1 MPSRLYDRYG
11 NRTDMRVDA
20 RPRNVEYEEG
30 TGLGTGRT
38 ARRIDPS
45 VGSSAGNRSANL
57 GGGLDAFYLAQ
68 RDKTRSMGDIN
79 REATIGREQGLMY
92 NPRLNQYQFNSM
104 YNRNPATNPAMQQQ
118 QQQQAAQTASNL
130 NLPTSGLMGSL
141 GFLPKI
147 AQSAMGNKSIS
158 PIPQNPLLSAR
169 EQNIANAKSSGQF
182 DKIRNEYNRK
192 NMGSGISMDVSG
204 NISKSPVMAAR
215 AAVQNR
221 LREQQQQGIR

>member
-1 MPSRLYDRYG
+1 MPSRLYDQFG

-30 TGLGTGRT
+30 TGPGTGRT
-38 ARRIDPS
+38 ARRVDPS

-118 QQQQAAQTASNL
+118 QQAAQTASNL

-147 AQSAMGNKSIS
+147 AQSAMGNKSTS
-158 PIPQNPLLSAR
+158 PIPQNPLLGVR

-192 NMGSGISMDVSG
+192 NMGSGISMDASG

-215 AAVQNR
+215 SAVQSR
-221 LREQQQQGIR
+221 LREQQQQRIR